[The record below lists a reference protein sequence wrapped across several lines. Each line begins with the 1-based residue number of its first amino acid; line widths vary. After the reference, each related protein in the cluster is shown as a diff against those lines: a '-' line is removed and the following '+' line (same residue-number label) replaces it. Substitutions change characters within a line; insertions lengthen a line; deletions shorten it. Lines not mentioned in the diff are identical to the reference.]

1 MIVVTT
7 PTGQVGHQVLASLV
21 GAGED
26 VRVVVR
32 DPARLDPGPRARVEV
47 VEGSHDDPD
56 VLKRALAGA
65 GGLFWLVPPNP
76 RADDILEHYLS
87 FTRPACEAITEQG
100 VRRVVAV
107 SSLGRGYGKDAGQL
121 TPAFR
126 MDELIESTGVAYRS
140 LAMPFY
146 MENLLGMAGAIREQ
160 GLFFLPSRADQVLPV
175 VATRDIADRAA
186 RLLRDDSWS
195 GQGSVVVS
203 SADELTPEGLAEV
216 MSEVL
221 ERPVRYQQADLETY
235 RSTMEQFGTPAWAQ
249 GMVAMAEAQND
260 GAYDAELNA
269 PYTPAPTDFRTWC
282 EAVLKPA
289 VTG

>member
-7 PTGQVGHQVLASLV
+7 PTGQVGHHVLEALV

-26 VRVVVR
+26 VRAVVR
-32 DPARLDPGPRARVEV
+32 DPDRLDPDLRARADV
-47 VEGSHDDPD
+47 VQGSHDDPQ
-56 VLKRALAGA
+56 VLRRALAGA
-65 GGLFWLVPPNP
+65 DSLFWLVPPNP
-76 RADDILEHYLS
+76 RADDIEEHYLS
-87 FTRPACEAITEQG
+87 FTRPACEAVTEQG

-107 SSLGRGYGKDAGQL
+107 SSLGRDYGADAGQL

-146 MENLLGMAGAIREQ
+146 LENLLGQAQSIRDQ
-160 GLFFLPSRADQVLPV
+160 GVFFLANDARRVLPV
-175 VATRDIADRAA
+175 VATRDIADRAV

-195 GQGSVVVS
+195 GQESVIVS

-221 ERPVRYQQADLETY
+221 ERPVRFQQADADTY
-235 RSTMEQFGTPAWAQ
+235 RSTMERFGTPAWAQ

-260 GAYDAELNA
+260 GIYDAELNA
-269 PYTPAPTDFRTWC
+269 PHTPAPTGLRAWC
-282 EAVLKPA
+282 ETVLKPA